1 MSDTTEKAADGE
13 ETGAGAVLKLVSCNN
28 CRKCLEGKTTE
39 SGWPVLLSRMV
50 VCPNCGD
57 KRCPKAEDHQVGCTA
72 SDERVQSHKGQVLS
86 LKTPA
91 ANAAIRMS
99 AEVRMLIGMAKE
111 HVEVVKAAQ
120 SLMETKGLPVE
131 ATQLGLLA
139 KTFEDILHCVQTTDK
154 AVSEERLG
162 LPVSPDWQPHLD
174 MVTQL
179 AVERRC
185 EELTRINESLE
196 AKIDRLEAAEKD
208 KSAPPELTSRVVS
221 EAAWKF
227 IEAMPHELPGRI
239 FNDLKPAVHAAI
251 CRYHQMV
258 ANGEMNPHTN
268 KN

>member
-1 MSDTTEKAADGE
+1 M
-13 ETGAGAVLKLVSCNN
+13 LKLVSCSN

-39 SGWPVLLSRMV
+39 DGWPVLMSRMV
-50 VCPNCGD
+50 LCPNCGD
-57 KRCPKAEDHQVGCTA
+57 KRCPKADDHQAVCTGSA
-72 SDERVQSHKGQVLS
+72 ELVRIQNGKMLALQP
-86 LKTPA
+86 PA
-91 ANAAIRMS
+91 ASASIRMS

-120 SLMETKGLPVE
+120 TLMETKGLTVE
-131 ATQLGLLA
+131 ATQLGLLG
-139 KTFEDILHCVQTTDK
+139 KTFEDILRCLQTSDK
-154 AVSEERLG
+154 AVSDENMG

-185 EELTRINESLE
+185 QELTQINEALE
-196 AKIDRLEAAEKD
+196 AKIDGLEAAAEKG
-208 KSAPPELTSRVVS
+208 KSALPELGSRAVN

-239 FNDLKPAVHAAI
+239 FNDLKPAIHAAL
-251 CRYHQMV
+251 CCYHQMLSG
-258 ANGEMNPHTN
+258 GETKTPKQ